1 MRDQVIAVLER
12 HVDLGSYRFSG
23 DSNIKIKCPFH
34 KGGNESKA
42 SFSINVDMGLF
53 QCFTCH
59 VAGSIKVLLKMLGLP
74 KDVIDAETKDLKALF
89 DANIAALRLK
99 RNTDC
104 IGFDPFRTKFELPEM
119 ILAAYERM
127 PTKLV
132 MDGFTPDILQYCEV
146 GFDPHQQRIT
156 YPIRDLYGNLAGV
169 VGGRALDHQDP
180 KYLVY
185 SGKRKDQ
192 QTGKTVPSH
201 FGFWF
206 DEDQKYEGYVFDNHD
221 YLWGFDRVFPR
232 LFFGKEEQTLVV
244 VEGYKA
250 AMWCIQCGW
259 TNTVA
264 LMGSSLSYR
273 QKQLLLRVRQSRI
286 VFFLDN
292 NEAGRKGTRKI
303 VSDLHRLMDG
313 VLIAR
318 YPSDAHEECQPDD
331 LTPEAV
337 SLAITSA
344 LDYPTLRRGEDVNGN
359 W

>member
-12 HVDLGSYRFSG
+12 HLNLGNYRFSG

-34 KGGNESKA
+34 KSGNETNA

-59 VAGSIKVLLKMLGLP
+59 ISGSVKTLLKMLGLDRKTIDSETSGL
-74 KDVIDAETKDLKALF
+74 KDLF
-89 DANIAALRLK
+89 DANYAALKHK
-99 RNTDC
+99 RQTDC
-104 IGFDPFRTKFELPEM
+104 LGADPFRAKLILPETF
-119 ILAAYERM
+119 LTPYEYM

-132 MDGFTPDILQYCEV
+132 EGGFWPSTLQYCEV
-146 GFDPHQQRIT
+146 GFDLHNNRIT

-169 VGGRALDHQDP
+169 VGGKSLAHQEP

-185 SGKRKDQ
+185 SGKRTDRA
-192 QTGKTVPSH
+192 TGRTTPSN

-206 DEDQKYEGYVFDNHD
+206 DEDYQYEGYEFDNHD
-221 YLWGFDRVFPR
+221 FLWGFDRVYPR
-232 LFFGKEEQTLVV
+232 LFFGKEVETLVV

-250 AMWCIQCGW
+250 AMWCIQSGW

-273 QKQLLLRVRQSRI
+273 QKQLLLRVRSNRI

-292 NEAGRKGTRKI
+292 NDAGRAGTSKI
-303 VSDLHRLMDG
+303 ASELHKLMNG

-337 SLAITSA
+337 TLAISSA
-344 LDYPTLRRGEDVNGN
+344 VTYPTWRKESTHGN
-359 W
+359 R

>member
-12 HVDLGSYRFSG
+12 HLNLGNYRFSG

-34 KGGNESKA
+34 KGGGETNA

-59 VAGSIKVLLKMLGLP
+59 IAGSIKKLLQMLGLSRQT
-74 KDVIDAETKDLKALF
+74 VDAETKGLKELF
-89 DANIAALRLK
+89 DKNLDALRHK
-99 RNTDC
+99 RRTDC
-104 IGFDPFRTKFELPEM
+104 VGADPFRAKFELPEM
-119 ILAAYERM
+119 ILAAYEYM
-127 PTKLV
+127 PSRLIE
-132 MDGFTPDILQYCEV
+132 DGFGPQTLLYCEV
-146 GFDPHQQRIT
+146 GFDTHSNRIT

-169 VGGRALDHQDP
+169 VGGRAFDYQEP

-185 SGKRKDQ
+185 SGKRVDR
-192 QTGKTVPSH
+192 QTGRAIPSH
-201 FGFWF
+201 YGFWF
-206 DEDQKYEGYVFDNHD
+206 DDDYQYNGYEFDNHD
-221 YLWGFDRVFPR
+221 FIWGFDRVYPR
-232 LFFGKEEQTLVV
+232 LFFGKESQTLIV

-250 AMWCIQCGW
+250 AMWCIQAGW

-273 QKQLLLRVRQSRI
+273 QKQLLLRVRTNKI

-292 NEAGRKGTRKI
+292 NDAGREGTSKI
-303 VSDLHRLMDG
+303 ARDLHRLMNG

-318 YPSDAHEECQPDD
+318 YPDDVHEGCQPDD

-337 SLAITSA
+337 SSAIAGAVT
-344 LDYPTLRRGEDVNGN
+344 YPIWRKEVHNGHR
-359 W
+359 

>member
-1 MRDQVIAVLER
+1 MRDQVIAVLDR
-12 HVDLGSYRFSG
+12 HLDLGNYRFSG

-34 KGGNESKA
+34 KGGRETNA
-42 SFSINVDMGLF
+42 SFSINVDTGLF
-53 QCFTCH
+53 NCFTCH
-59 VAGSIKVLLKMLGLP
+59 ESGTIRRLLQLLGLP
-74 KDVIDAETKDLKALF
+74 KQEIDNETKELRELF
-89 DANIAALRLK
+89 NNNIAALKFK
-99 RNTDC
+99 RRTDC
-104 IGFDPFRTKFELPEM
+104 IQNDPFRAKMVLPETF
-119 ILAAYERM
+119 LAAYDFM

-132 MDGFTPDILQYCEV
+132 TDGFRPDVLQYCEV
-146 GFDPHQQRIT
+146 GYDRSNDRIT

-169 VGGRALDHQDP
+169 VGGRVFAYQEP

-185 SGKRKDQ
+185 SGKRKDAA
-192 QTGKTVPSH
+192 TGRVIPSN

-206 DEDQKYEGYVFDNHD
+206 DEDYQYEGYEFDNHD
-221 YLWGFDRVFPR
+221 YLWGYDKAYPR
-232 LFFGKEEQTLVV
+232 LFFGKEAHTLVV

-250 AMWCIQCGW
+250 ALWCIQSGW

-273 QKQLLLRVRQSRI
+273 QKQLLLRVRTSKI

-292 NEAGRKGTRKI
+292 NDAGREGTRRI
-303 VSDLHRLMDG
+303 TSELHKLMTG

-318 YPSDAHEECQPDD
+318 YPSDAHDECQPDD

-337 SLAITSA
+337 SLAISSA
-344 LDYPTLRRGEDVNGN
+344 VNYPTWRKTVKYGN